1 MTHLPRLVHVSM
13 LSRSHALTSAAL
25 RTLFRARPPALCP
38 AAAHAAHS
46 CCWALTRPRTRT
58 RAASAESSC
67 AERAG
72 EACGAKP
79 PVGRRDPDAACG
91 ATREG
96 GGGGPRRRGG
106 GEPAAL
112 PVALERGP
120 LSRRR
125 ERARAPGR
133 RSLRPRV
140 LRPPRRD
147 HQEHAGSEAGFAPAP
162 CLESPL
168 DVEALR
174 PVLGGFGGRVSA
186 ADDPI
191 VPGP

>member
-72 EACGAKP
+72 EACGMLAQEK
-79 PVGRRDPDAACG
+79 
-91 ATREG
+91 
-96 GGGGPRRRGG
+96 
-106 GEPAAL
+106 PAAQAAASAKL
-112 PVALERGP
+112 GKALLLEAEDCP
-120 LSRRR
+120 L
-125 ERARAPGR
+125 ELFEG
-133 RSLRPRV
+133 
-140 LRPPRRD
+140 
-147 HQEHAGSEAGFAPAP
+147 
-162 CLESPL
+162 
-168 DVEALR
+168 
-174 PVLGGFGGRVSA
+174 
-186 ADDPI
+186 
-191 VPGP
+191 

>member
-91 ATREG
+91 ATRDAACGAQAAWLAAQERAAS
-96 GGGGPRRRGG
+96 PARVK
-106 GEPAAL
+106 PAAQ
-112 PVALERGP
+112 A
-120 LSRRR
+120 SR
-125 ERARAPGR
+125 
-133 RSLRPRV
+133 
-140 LRPPRRD
+140 
-147 HQEHAGSEAGFAPAP
+147 
-162 CLESPL
+162 CLEAENRPL
-168 DVEALR
+168 ELFE
-174 PVLGGFGGRVSA
+174 G
-186 ADDPI
+186 
-191 VPGP
+191 